1 MVVAGVG
8 CAHAQKTCMLVHRLH
23 HCRQHQQENPVL
35 LRISAR
41 LKQFPS
47 GVRAER
53 PVVVLAAAVDARKG
67 FFMKQAYQA
76 VTQGNLLHDV
86 HHQHV
91 FIRRHVGGVVDGR
104 KLMLGGRN
112 LVMLRFGRNT
122 QLPQL
127 DIQILHVVA
136 DTFLDC
142 AEIVILHLLSLGR
155 HRAEKRSAGKDEIL
169 AL

>member
-1 MVVAGVG
+1 
-8 CAHAQKTCMLVHRLH
+8 
-23 HCRQHQQENPVL
+23 
-35 LRISAR
+35 
-41 LKQFPS
+41 
-47 GVRAER
+47 
-53 PVVVLAAAVDARKG
+53 
-67 FFMKQAYQA
+67 
-76 VTQGNLLHDV
+76 
-86 HHQHV
+86 
-91 FIRRHVGGVVDGR
+91 
-104 KLMLGGRN
+104 MLGGRN
-112 LVMLRFGRNT
+112 LVMLRFGRDT